1 MIGTRPDIAF
11 AVTKLAQFSANPSQE
26 HFERA
31 KYICRYLVGTKNY
44 SLVFKHAPGKGLA
57 TYTDSDWTSDPI
69 TRRSVTGYFFQLA
82 GGPIT
87 WRSRA
92 QTTVA
97 HSSTEAEYMALSDC
111 SRQVS
116 WIRTIFLE
124 LGMRL
129 GPILVYADNQGS
141 IFIGSNPVQEIPT
154 KHVDVK
160 YHYVHE
166 CIAVKKIVL
175 YHVPTKDNTADIF
188 TKNLGRLKFEKFK

>member
-1 MIGTRPDIAF
+1 
-11 AVTKLAQFSANPSQE
+11 
-26 HFERA
+26 
-31 KYICRYLVGTKNY
+31 
-44 SLVFKHAPGKGLA
+44 VFKHAPGKGLA
-57 TYTDSDWTSDPI
+57 AYTDSDWASDPI

-111 SRQVS
+111 SRQMS
-116 WIRTIFLE
+116 WIRNIFLE

-129 GPILVYADNQGS
+129 GPIPIYADNQGS
-141 IFIGSNPVQEIPT
+141 IFIGSNPVQEICT
-154 KHVDVK
+154 KHIDVK
-160 YHYVHE
+160 YHYVCE

-175 YHVPTKDNTADIF
+175 YHVPTEDNTADIF
-188 TKNLGRLKFEKFK
+188 TKNLGRLKFEKFKQQLGIEFHP